1 MTSLTHFRAFS
12 IDAIAISVLQSMSQT
27 PMLEILAGE
36 EGAKENDLEVDSG
49 NGFDDVNGCQACHR
63 NGGGASLSA
72 RTILLFLDKSG
83 ILD

>member
-12 IDAIAISVLQSMSQT
+12 IDSIAMSVVQSISQT
-27 PMLEILAGE
+27 PMVEILAG

-49 NGFDDVNGCQACHR
+49 NGCDDVNGCQACHR